1 VKKIKEGNTNL
12 QIWCKRTDLATI
24 LLWYR
29 GQNILPRSRSQ
40 LGKLI
45 IEDFARMIKES
56 GAEIVEDTQAAL
68 EILRGAGLENPVP
81 LGTER
86 QPLEL
91 KQRAS
96 YNEDELKQAAE
107 EAMKML
113 QKGNLQGAVA
123 PTMMKKSS

>member
-1 VKKIKEGNTNL
+1 M
-12 QIWCKRTDLATI
+12 WCRKTDLATI

-45 IEDFARMIKES
+45 VEDLARMIKES
-56 GAEIVEDTQAAL
+56 GAETIKDTQVAL
-68 EILRGAGLENPVP
+68 DILRGAGLEDPAP
-81 LGTER
+81 SGAKR

-91 KQRAS
+91 KQRTS
-96 YNEDELKQAAE
+96 YGEDELRLAAE

-113 QKGNLQGAVA
+113 QGVTA
-123 PTMMKKSS
+123 PTTMKKSSQSVEDATMKKSS